1 MDIQEVYK
9 KYNYPSKQ
17 KLYAL
22 TKLEGVKATLKEV
35 QQFLDKQHAQQIFSR
50 KIKQKAGHIVSFQ
63 PGERFQMDLIDMS
76 NFSTKNKGYN
86 WILVL
91 IDIFT
96 RQLYAYLLPNKNKES
111 LFKALTQFFDKH
123 HPDIITSDNEPGL
136 KSELIKKLM
145 EKNETINHMVE
156 PNDHKALGVVDRA
169 IQTIKN
175 VIYKYMKYE
184 NTTSYSKELAR
195 IIKAY
200 NDTPNSGILDIAP
213 NAVEADKDN
222 MDKLQILNHE
232 HDYQN
237 RKNRV
242 HFNIGDTVRI
252 RLNRNSF
259 VRSYD
264 EKYSDIQYTVTA
276 VDKENITL
284 DDGKVY
290 SARRLIKTEPVVIPE
305 RKGDKL
311 TKAKAETKIKKK
323 LRKEDLEID
332 NKEYKNQ
339 PKRKS
344 KRVIEKS
351 SKGASAS

>member
-35 QQFLDKQHAQQIFSR
+35 QQFLDKQNAQQIFSR

-63 PGERFQMDLIDMS
+63 PDERFQMDLVDMS
-76 NFSTKNKGYN
+76 NFSMKNQGYN
-86 WILVL
+86 WILMLVDVFNRK
-91 IDIFT
+91 I
-96 RQLYAYLLPNKNKES
+96 YAYLLPNKNKES
-111 LFKALTQFFDKH
+111 IFKALTQFFEKH
-123 HPDIITSDNEPGL
+123 HPEIITSDNDTGF
-136 KSELIKKLM
+136 KSDMIKKLM

-175 VIYKYMKYE
+175 VIYKYMKQE

-213 NAVEADKDN
+213 NAVEADKGN
-222 MDKLQILNHE
+222 TDKLQILNHE

-242 HFNIGDTVRI
+242 HLNIGDTVRI
-252 RLNRNSF
+252 RLNKNAF
-259 VRSYD
+259 VRSFD
-264 EKYSDIQYTVTA
+264 EKYSDLQYVITA
-276 VDKENITL
+276 VDKNKITL
-284 DDGKVY
+284 DDGKTY
-290 SARRLIKTEPVVIPE
+290 SSRRLIKTEPVVIPE
-305 RKGDKL
+305 KKKDKL
-311 TKAKAETKIKKK
+311 TEAKKK
-323 LRKEDLEID
+323 TKVLKKLGKEHLEID
-332 NKEYKNQ
+332 NKEYKNL
-339 PKRKS
+339 PKTRLRK
-344 KRVIEKS
+344 
-351 SKGASAS
+351 

>member
-35 QQFLDKQHAQQIFSR
+35 QQFLDKQNAQQIFSR

-63 PGERFQMDLIDMS
+63 PDERFQMDLVDMS
-76 NFSTKNKGYN
+76 NFSMKNQGYN
-86 WILVL
+86 WILMLVDVFNRK
-91 IDIFT
+91 I
-96 RQLYAYLLPNKNKES
+96 YAYLLPNKNKES
-111 LFKALTQFFDKH
+111 IFKALTQFFEKH
-123 HPDIITSDNEPGL
+123 HPEIITSDNDTGF
-136 KSELIKKLM
+136 KSDMIKKLM
-145 EKNETINHMVE
+145 EKNETVNHMVE
-156 PNDHKALGVVDRA
+156 PNDHKALGIVDRA

-175 VIYKYMKYE
+175 VIYKYMKQE

-222 MDKLQILNHE
+222 TDKLQILNHE

-242 HFNIGDTVRI
+242 HLNIGDTVRI
-252 RLNRNSF
+252 RLNKTTF
-259 VRSYD
+259 ARSYD
-264 EKYSDIQYTVTA
+264 EKYSELQYVVTA
-276 VDKENITL
+276 VDKEKITL
-284 DDGKVY
+284 DDGNIY
-290 SARRLIKTEPVVIPE
+290 SSRRLIKTEPVVIPE
-305 RKGDKL
+305 KKKDKL
-311 TKAKAETKIKKK
+311 TEAKKK
-323 LRKEDLEID
+323 TKVLKKLGKEHLEID
-332 NKEYKNQ
+332 NKEYKNL
-339 PKRKS
+339 PKTRLRK
-344 KRVIEKS
+344 
-351 SKGASAS
+351 

>member
-35 QQFLDKQHAQQIFSR
+35 QQFLDKQNAQQIFSR

-63 PGERFQMDLIDMS
+63 PDERFQMDLVDMS
-76 NFSTKNKGYN
+76 NFSMKNQGYN
-86 WILVL
+86 WILMLVDVFNRK
-91 IDIFT
+91 I
-96 RQLYAYLLPNKNKES
+96 YAYLLPNKNKES
-111 LFKALTQFFDKH
+111 IFKALTQFFEKH
-123 HPDIITSDNEPGL
+123 HPEIITSDNDTGF
-136 KSELIKKLM
+136 KSDMIKKLM

-156 PNDHKALGVVDRA
+156 PNDHKALGIVDRA

-175 VIYKYMKYE
+175 VIYKYMKQE

-222 MDKLQILNHE
+222 TDKLQILNHE

-242 HFNIGDTVRI
+242 HLNIGDTVRI
-252 RLNRNSF
+252 RLNKTTF
-259 VRSYD
+259 ARSYD
-264 EKYSDIQYTVTA
+264 EKYSELQYVVTA
-276 VDKENITL
+276 VDKEKITL
-284 DDGKVY
+284 DDGNIY
-290 SARRLIKTEPVVIPE
+290 SSRRLIKTEPVVIPE
-305 RKGDKL
+305 KKKDKL
-311 TKAKAETKIKKK
+311 TEAKKK
-323 LRKEDLEID
+323 TKVLKKLGKEHLEID
-332 NKEYKNQ
+332 NKEYKNL
-339 PKRKS
+339 PKTRLRK
-344 KRVIEKS
+344 
-351 SKGASAS
+351 

>member
-63 PGERFQMDLIDMS
+63 PDERFQMDLVDMS
-76 NFSTKNKGYN
+76 NFSMKNQGYN
-86 WILVL
+86 WILMLVDVFNRK
-91 IDIFT
+91 I
-96 RQLYAYLLPNKNKES
+96 YAYLLPNKNKES
-111 LFKALTQFFDKH
+111 IFKALTQFFEKH
-123 HPDIITSDNEPGL
+123 HPEIITSDNDTGF
-136 KSELIKKLM
+136 KSDLIRKLM
-145 EKNETINHMVE
+145 EKNETVNHMVE
-156 PNDHKALGVVDRA
+156 PNDHKALGIVDRA

-175 VIYKYMKYE
+175 VIYKYMKQE

-222 MDKLQILNHE
+222 TDKLQILNHE

-242 HFNIGDTVRI
+242 HLNIGDTVRI
-252 RLNRNSF
+252 RLNKNAF
-259 VRSYD
+259 VRSFD
-264 EKYSDIQYTVTA
+264 EKYSDLQYVVMA
-276 VDKENITL
+276 VDKNKITL
-284 DDGKVY
+284 DDGKTY
-290 SARRLIKTEPVVIPE
+290 SSRRLIKTEPVVIPE
-305 RKGDKL
+305 KKKDKL
-311 TKAKAETKIKKK
+311 TEAKKK
-323 LRKEDLEID
+323 TKVLKKLGKEHLEID
-332 NKEYKNQ
+332 NKEYKNL
-339 PKRKS
+339 PKTRLRK
-344 KRVIEKS
+344 
-351 SKGASAS
+351 

>member
-63 PGERFQMDLIDMS
+63 PDERFQMDLVDMS
-76 NFSTKNKGYN
+76 NFSMKNQGYN
-86 WILVL
+86 WILMLV
-91 IDIFT
+91 DVFN
-96 RQLYAYLLPNKNKES
+96 RKLYAYLLPNKNKES
-111 LFKALTQFFDKH
+111 IFKALTQFFEKH
-123 HPDIITSDNEPGL
+123 HPEIITSDNDTGF
-136 KSELIKKLM
+136 KSDMIKKLM
-145 EKNETINHMVE
+145 EKNETVNHMVE
-156 PNDHKALGVVDRA
+156 PNDHKALGIVDRA

-175 VIYKYMKYE
+175 VIYKYMKQE

-222 MDKLQILNHE
+222 TDKLQILNHE

-242 HFNIGDTVRI
+242 HLNIGDTVRI
-252 RLNRNSF
+252 RLNKNAF
-259 VRSYD
+259 ARSYD
-264 EKYSDIQYTVTA
+264 EKYSDLQYVVTA
-276 VDKENITL
+276 VDKNKITL
-284 DDGKVY
+284 DDGKTY
-290 SARRLIKTEPVVIPE
+290 SSRRLIKTEPVVIPE
-305 RKGDKL
+305 KKKDKL
-311 TKAKAETKIKKK
+311 TEAKKK
-323 LRKEDLEID
+323 TKVLKKLGKEHLEID
-332 NKEYKNQ
+332 NKEYNNL
-339 PKRKS
+339 PKTRLRK
-344 KRVIEKS
+344 
-351 SKGASAS
+351 

>member
-35 QQFLDKQHAQQIFSR
+35 QQFLDKQNAQQIFSR

-63 PGERFQMDLIDMS
+63 PDERFQMDLVDMS
-76 NFSTKNKGYN
+76 NFSMKNQGYN
-86 WILVL
+86 WILMLVDVFNRK
-91 IDIFT
+91 I
-96 RQLYAYLLPNKNKES
+96 YAYLLPNKNKES
-111 LFKALTQFFDKH
+111 IFKALTQFFEKH
-123 HPDIITSDNEPGL
+123 HPEIITSDNDTGF
-136 KSELIKKLM
+136 KSDMIKKLM

-156 PNDHKALGVVDRA
+156 PNDHKALGIVDRA

-175 VIYKYMKYE
+175 VIYKYMKQE

-222 MDKLQILNHE
+222 TDKLQILNHE

-242 HFNIGDTVRI
+242 HLNIGDTVRI
-252 RLNRNSF
+252 RLNKTTF
-259 VRSYD
+259 ARSYD
-264 EKYSDIQYTVTA
+264 EKYSELQYVVTA
-276 VDKENITL
+276 VDKEKITL
-284 DDGKVY
+284 DDGNIY
-290 SARRLIKTEPVVIPE
+290 SSRRLIKTEPVVIPE
-305 RKGDKL
+305 KKKDKL
-311 TKAKAETKIKKK
+311 TEAKKK
-323 LRKEDLEID
+323 TKVLKKLGKEHLEID
-332 NKEYKNQ
+332 NKEYNNL
-339 PKRKS
+339 PKTRLRK
-344 KRVIEKS
+344 
-351 SKGASAS
+351 

>member
-35 QQFLDKQHAQQIFSR
+35 QQFLDKQNAQQIFSR

-63 PGERFQMDLIDMS
+63 PDERFQMDLVDMS
-76 NFSTKNKGYN
+76 NFSMKNQGYN
-86 WILVL
+86 WILMLV
-91 IDIFT
+91 DVFN
-96 RQLYAYLLPNKNKES
+96 RKLYAYLLPNKNKES
-111 LFKALTQFFDKH
+111 IFKALTQFFEKH
-123 HPDIITSDNEPGL
+123 HPEIITSDNDTGF
-136 KSELIKKLM
+136 KSDMIKKLM
-145 EKNETINHMVE
+145 EKNETVNHMVE
-156 PNDHKALGVVDRA
+156 PNDHKALGIVDRA

-175 VIYKYMKYE
+175 VIYKYMKQE

-222 MDKLQILNHE
+222 TDKLQILNHE

-242 HFNIGDTVRI
+242 HLNIGDTVRI
-252 RLNRNSF
+252 RLNKTTF
-259 VRSYD
+259 ARSYD
-264 EKYSDIQYTVTA
+264 EKYSELQYVVTA
-276 VDKENITL
+276 VDKEKITL
-284 DDGKVY
+284 DDGNIY
-290 SARRLIKTEPVVIPE
+290 SSRRLIKTEPVVIPE
-305 RKGDKL
+305 KKKDKL
-311 TKAKAETKIKKK
+311 TEAKKK
-323 LRKEDLEID
+323 TKVLKKLGKEHLEID
-332 NKEYKNQ
+332 NKEYKNL
-339 PKRKS
+339 PKTRLRK
-344 KRVIEKS
+344 
-351 SKGASAS
+351 

>member
-35 QQFLDKQHAQQIFSR
+35 QQFLDKQNAQQIFSR

-63 PGERFQMDLIDMS
+63 PDERFQMDLVDMS
-76 NFSTKNKGYN
+76 NFSMKNQGYN
-86 WILVL
+86 WILMLVDVFNRK
-91 IDIFT
+91 I
-96 RQLYAYLLPNKNKES
+96 YAYLLPNKNKES
-111 LFKALTQFFDKH
+111 IFKALTQFFEKH
-123 HPDIITSDNEPGL
+123 HPEIITSDNDTGF
-136 KSELIKKLM
+136 KSDMIRKLM
-145 EKNETINHMVE
+145 EKNETVNHMVE
-156 PNDHKALGVVDRA
+156 PNDHKALGIVDRA

-175 VIYKYMKYE
+175 VIYKYMKQE

-222 MDKLQILNHE
+222 TDKLQILNHE

-242 HFNIGDTVRI
+242 HLNIGDTVRI
-252 RLNRNSF
+252 RLNKTTF
-259 VRSYD
+259 ARSYD
-264 EKYSDIQYTVTA
+264 EKYSELQYVVTA
-276 VDKENITL
+276 VDKDKITL
-284 DDGKVY
+284 DDGNIY
-290 SARRLIKTEPVVIPE
+290 SSRRLIKTEPVVIPE
-305 RKGDKL
+305 KKKDKL
-311 TKAKAETKIKKK
+311 TEAKKK
-323 LRKEDLEID
+323 TKVLKKLGKEHLEID
-332 NKEYKNQ
+332 NKEYKNL
-339 PKRKS
+339 PKTRLRK
-344 KRVIEKS
+344 
-351 SKGASAS
+351 

>member
-22 TKLEGVKATLKEV
+22 TKLEGVKATLKEI
-35 QQFLDKQHAQQIFSR
+35 QQFLDKQHAQQIFSK

-63 PGERFQMDLIDMS
+63 PEERFQMDIVDMS
-76 NFSTKNKGYN
+76 NFSMKNQGYN
-86 WILVL
+86 WILML
-91 IDIFT
+91 IDIFN
-96 RQLYAYLLPNKNKES
+96 RKLYAYLLPNKNKES

-123 HPDIITSDNEPGL
+123 HPEIITSDNDTGF
-136 KSELIKKLM
+136 KSDMIKKLM

-156 PNDHKALGVVDRA
+156 PNDHKALGIVDRA

-175 VIYKYMKYE
+175 VIYKYMKHE

-200 NDTPNSGILDIAP
+200 NDTPNSGILNIAP

-222 MDKLQILNHE
+222 IEKLQILNHE
-232 HDYQN
+232 YDYQN

-242 HFNIGDTVRI
+242 HLNAGDTVRI

-259 VRSYD
+259 VRSFD
-264 EKYSDIQYTVTA
+264 EKYSDLQYLVTA
-276 VDKENITL
+276 VDKDKITL
-284 DDGKVY
+284 DDGKTY
-290 SARRLIKTEPVVIPE
+290 SSRRLIKTEPVQIPE
-305 RKGDKL
+305 RKKDKL
-311 TKAKAETKIKKK
+311 TEAKEETKKKK
-323 LRKEDLEID
+323 KVRREHLEID
-332 NKEYKNQ
+332 NKEYND
-339 PKRKS
+339 
-344 KRVIEKS
+344 KRVLRKR
-351 SKGASAS
+351 

>member
-63 PGERFQMDLIDMS
+63 PDERFQMDLVDMS
-76 NFSTKNKGYN
+76 NFSMKNQGYN
-86 WILVL
+86 WILMLV
-91 IDIFT
+91 DVFN
-96 RQLYAYLLPNKNKES
+96 RKLYAYLLPNKNKES
-111 LFKALTQFFDKH
+111 IFKALTQFFEKH
-123 HPDIITSDNEPGL
+123 HPEIITSDNDTGF
-136 KSELIKKLM
+136 KSDMIKKLM

-156 PNDHKALGVVDRA
+156 PNDHKALGIVDRA

-175 VIYKYMKYE
+175 VIYKYMKQE

-222 MDKLQILNHE
+222 TDKLQILNHE

-242 HFNIGDTVRI
+242 HLNIGDTVRI
-252 RLNRNSF
+252 RLNKNAF
-259 VRSYD
+259 ARSYD
-264 EKYSDIQYTVTA
+264 EKYSDLQYVVTA
-276 VDKENITL
+276 VDKNKITL
-284 DDGKVY
+284 DDGNIY
-290 SARRLIKTEPVVIPE
+290 SSRRLIKTEPVVIPE
-305 RKGDKL
+305 KKKDKL
-311 TKAKAETKIKKK
+311 TEAKKK
-323 LRKEDLEID
+323 TKVLKKLGKEHLEID
-332 NKEYKNQ
+332 NKEYKNL
-339 PKRKS
+339 PKTRLRK
-344 KRVIEKS
+344 
-351 SKGASAS
+351 

>member
-35 QQFLDKQHAQQIFSR
+35 QQFLDKQNAQQIFSR

-63 PGERFQMDLIDMS
+63 PDERFQMDLVDMS
-76 NFSTKNKGYN
+76 NFSMKNQGYN
-86 WILVL
+86 WILMLVDVFNRK
-91 IDIFT
+91 I
-96 RQLYAYLLPNKNKES
+96 YAYLLPNKNKES
-111 LFKALTQFFDKH
+111 IFKALTQFFEKH
-123 HPDIITSDNEPGL
+123 HPEIITSDNDTGF
-136 KSELIKKLM
+136 KSEIIKKLM

-156 PNDHKALGVVDRA
+156 PNDHKALGIVDRA

-175 VIYKYMKYE
+175 VIYKYMKQE

-222 MDKLQILNHE
+222 TDKLQILNHE

-242 HFNIGDTVRI
+242 HLNIGDTVRI
-252 RLNRNSF
+252 RLNKTTF
-259 VRSYD
+259 ARSYD
-264 EKYSDIQYTVTA
+264 EKYSELQYVVTA
-276 VDKENITL
+276 VDKEKITL
-284 DDGKVY
+284 DDGNIY
-290 SARRLIKTEPVVIPE
+290 SSRRLIKTEPVVIPE
-305 RKGDKL
+305 KKKDKL
-311 TKAKAETKIKKK
+311 TEAKKK
-323 LRKEDLEID
+323 TKVLKKLGKEHLEID
-332 NKEYKNQ
+332 NKEYKNL
-339 PKRKS
+339 PKTRLRK
-344 KRVIEKS
+344 
-351 SKGASAS
+351 

>member
-35 QQFLDKQHAQQIFSR
+35 QQFLDKQNAQQIFSR

-63 PGERFQMDLIDMS
+63 PDERFQMDLVDMS
-76 NFSTKNKGYN
+76 NFSMKNQGYN
-86 WILVL
+86 WILMLVDVFNRK
-91 IDIFT
+91 I
-96 RQLYAYLLPNKNKES
+96 YAYLLPNKNKES
-111 LFKALTQFFDKH
+111 IFKALTQFFEKH
-123 HPDIITSDNEPGL
+123 HPEIITSDNDTGF
-136 KSELIKKLM
+136 KSDMIKKLM
-145 EKNETINHMVE
+145 EKNETVNHMVE
-156 PNDHKALGVVDRA
+156 PNDHKALGIVDRA

-175 VIYKYMKYE
+175 VIYKYMKQE

-222 MDKLQILNHE
+222 TDKLQILNHE

-242 HFNIGDTVRI
+242 HLNIGDTVRI
-252 RLNRNSF
+252 RLNKTTF
-259 VRSYD
+259 ARSYD
-264 EKYSDIQYTVTA
+264 EKYSELQYVVTA
-276 VDKENITL
+276 VDKDKITL
-284 DDGKVY
+284 DDGNIY
-290 SARRLIKTEPVVIPE
+290 SSRRLIKTEPVVIPE
-305 RKGDKL
+305 KKKDKL
-311 TKAKAETKIKKK
+311 TEAKKK
-323 LRKEDLEID
+323 TKVLKKLGKEHLEID
-332 NKEYKNQ
+332 NKEYKNL
-339 PKRKS
+339 PKTRLRK
-344 KRVIEKS
+344 
-351 SKGASAS
+351 

>member
-63 PGERFQMDLIDMS
+63 PDERFQMDLVDMS
-76 NFSTKNKGYN
+76 NFSMKNQGYN
-86 WILVL
+86 WILMLVDVFNRK
-91 IDIFT
+91 I
-96 RQLYAYLLPNKNKES
+96 YAYLLPNKNKES
-111 LFKALTQFFDKH
+111 IFKALTQFFEKH
-123 HPDIITSDNEPGL
+123 HPEIITSDNDTGF
-136 KSELIKKLM
+136 KSDMIRKLM
-145 EKNETINHMVE
+145 EKNETVNHMVE
-156 PNDHKALGVVDRA
+156 PNDHKALGIVDRA

-175 VIYKYMKYE
+175 VIYKYMKQE

-222 MDKLQILNHE
+222 TDKLQILNHE

-242 HFNIGDTVRI
+242 HLNIGDTVRI
-252 RLNRNSF
+252 RLNKTTF
-259 VRSYD
+259 ARSYD
-264 EKYSDIQYTVTA
+264 EKYSELQYVVTA
-276 VDKENITL
+276 VDKEKITL
-284 DDGKVY
+284 DDGNIY
-290 SARRLIKTEPVVIPE
+290 SSRRLIKTEPVVIPE
-305 RKGDKL
+305 KKKDKL
-311 TKAKAETKIKKK
+311 TEAKKK
-323 LRKEDLEID
+323 TKVLKKLGKEHLEID
-332 NKEYKNQ
+332 NKEYKNL
-339 PKRKS
+339 PKTRLRK
-344 KRVIEKS
+344 
-351 SKGASAS
+351 

>member
-35 QQFLDKQHAQQIFSR
+35 QQFLDKQNAQQIFSR

-63 PGERFQMDLIDMS
+63 PDERFQMDLVDMS
-76 NFSTKNKGYN
+76 NFSMKNQGYN
-86 WILVL
+86 WILMLVDVFNRK
-91 IDIFT
+91 I
-96 RQLYAYLLPNKNKES
+96 YAYLLPNKNKES
-111 LFKALTQFFDKH
+111 IFKALTQFFEKH
-123 HPDIITSDNEPGL
+123 HPEIITSDNDTGF
-136 KSELIKKLM
+136 KSDLIRKLM

-156 PNDHKALGVVDRA
+156 PNDHKALGIVDRA

-175 VIYKYMKYE
+175 VIYKYMKQE

-222 MDKLQILNHE
+222 TDKLQILNHE

-242 HFNIGDTVRI
+242 HLNIGDTVRI
-252 RLNRNSF
+252 RLNKTTF
-259 VRSYD
+259 ARSYD
-264 EKYSDIQYTVTA
+264 EKYSELQYVVTA
-276 VDKENITL
+276 VDKEKITL
-284 DDGKVY
+284 DDGNIY
-290 SARRLIKTEPVVIPE
+290 SSRRLIKTEPVVIPE
-305 RKGDKL
+305 KKKDKL
-311 TKAKAETKIKKK
+311 TEAKKK
-323 LRKEDLEID
+323 TKVLKKLGKEHLEID
-332 NKEYKNQ
+332 NKEYKNL
-339 PKRKS
+339 PKTRLRK
-344 KRVIEKS
+344 
-351 SKGASAS
+351 

>member
-35 QQFLDKQHAQQIFSR
+35 QQFLDKQNAQQIFSR

-63 PGERFQMDLIDMS
+63 PDERFQMDLVDMS
-76 NFSTKNKGYN
+76 NFSMKNQGYN
-86 WILVL
+86 WILMLVDVFNRK
-91 IDIFT
+91 I
-96 RQLYAYLLPNKNKES
+96 YAYLLPNKNKES
-111 LFKALTQFFDKH
+111 IFKALTQFFEKH
-123 HPDIITSDNEPGL
+123 HPEIITSDNDTGF
-136 KSELIKKLM
+136 KSDMIRKLM
-145 EKNETINHMVE
+145 EKNETVNHMVE
-156 PNDHKALGVVDRA
+156 PNDHKALGIVDRA

-175 VIYKYMKYE
+175 VIYKYMKQE

-222 MDKLQILNHE
+222 TDKLQILNHE

-242 HFNIGDTVRI
+242 HLNIGDTVRI
-252 RLNRNSF
+252 RLNKTTF
-259 VRSYD
+259 ARSYD
-264 EKYSDIQYTVTA
+264 EKYSELQYVVTA
-276 VDKENITL
+276 VDKEKITL
-284 DDGKVY
+284 DDGNIY
-290 SARRLIKTEPVVIPE
+290 SSRRLIKTEPVVIPE
-305 RKGDKL
+305 KKKDKL
-311 TKAKAETKIKKK
+311 TEAKKK
-323 LRKEDLEID
+323 TKVLKKLGKEHLEID
-332 NKEYKNQ
+332 NKEYKNL
-339 PKRKS
+339 PKTRLRK
-344 KRVIEKS
+344 
-351 SKGASAS
+351 